1 MLHVSVS
8 LCVCVLFLC
17 WCWKRRL
24 DRRPHIV
31 KLSLKKKKK
40 LFPRWWKC
48 GENNKP
54 PALCAMTDVFSW
66 EKPHKH
72 TDYSHSLLLCNNYTC
87 WQDVLLLLI
96 PYKLMDAEIFCS
108 MNNGIC
114 WKCPSPEGLATIAA
128 EALARHWRFLLSVF
142 ILKTKSSCYAESSD
156 SCVHKP
162 EISICCLMLRVF
174 FLVFFLNS

>member
-114 WKCPSPEGLATIAA
+114 WKCPSPEVL
-128 EALARHWRFLLSVF
+128 LQLLLPKCWRAIGVFYYASLFSRQNHLVTLSHP
-142 ILKTKSSCYAESSD
+142 ILVYINLKYQSVVLC
-156 SCVHKP
+156 
-162 EISICCLMLRVF
+162 
-174 FLVFFLNS
+174 